1 MSFYPRLFRHLIFPA
16 LDIPNRTRVAHH
28 LRFLQASQWWDGDR
42 LLELQRH
49 KLGAILDFSRQ
60 HATFYRD
67 YWRQAPEDR
76 RAASLHPALDGLPV
90 VTKHD
95 LRGALGHFPVP
106 GWHRG
111 SPLKKRLITVKT
123 SGSTGEPMTF
133 LRSSDQESWFWA
145 LRVRMWQWGGYVPGE
160 PYLTL
165 NLNARTKLVKR
176 LQDVIFRCSYHGF
189 NANRGDVDA
198 VLRDL
203 QNKGIRHLVGYAT
216 SLYLLAQAMDERG
229 IANPGVQSILSTG
242 DSLLP
247 TYRRRIEEVF
257 GVRVVDYYGA
267 GGEGFH
273 LASQCERGGLYH
285 LHPEN
290 AVVEL
295 LRDGRPARPGELGEV
310 VVTQLDN
317 RAMPL
322 LRYAT
327 QDVAMRAPD
336 GMTCPCGRQMQ
347 VIEGI
352 QGRVPDIVM
361 APDGSAL
368 VVHFFTI
375 LFEYL
380 SGIEQFQIE
389 QNEVDCIVARIVRRP
404 DYDRSAVEAKVRQDV
419 ATATHGSL
427 AVDFEYLEHIPT
439 AASNKRRLVISNLR
453 DTPLSVSAPQDERL
467 IDTPHALAGDGA

>member
-1 MSFYPRLFRHLIFPA
+1 MSLYPA
-16 LDIPNRTRVAHH
+16 LYRQLILPTLDVPNRTRVAQLH
-28 LRFLQASQWWDGDR
+28 RFLEKSQWWTEER
-42 LLELQRH
+42 LVELQRR
-49 KLGAILDFSRQ
+49 KLDEILSFARDVSP
-60 HATFYRD
+60 FYRD
-67 YWRQAPEDR
+67 HWRSAAEGERASSLYAP
-76 RAASLHPALDGLPV
+76 LDGLPI
-90 VTKHD
+90 VTKHT
-95 LRGALGHFPVP
+95 LRSALGQFPLP

-123 SGSTGEPMTF
+123 SGSTGEPMTY
-133 LRSSDQESWFWA
+133 LRSGEQESWFWA
-145 LRVRMWQWGGYVPGE
+145 LRIRMWQWGGYVPGE

-165 NLNARTKLVKR
+165 NLNARTSWVKR
-176 LQDVIFRCSYHGF
+176 TQDVIFRCSYHGF
-189 NANRGDVDA
+189 NANQKDVDA

-203 QNKGIRHLVGYAT
+203 DKKKVRHLVGYAT
-216 SLYLLAQAMDERG
+216 SLFLLAQAMAERG
-229 IANPGVQSILSTG
+229 ISNPGVRSILSTG

-273 LASQCERGGLYH
+273 LASQCEERGLYH

-290 AVVEL
+290 SIVEL
-295 LRDGRPARPGELGEV
+295 LRDGRPARPGELGEI

-327 QDVAMRAPD
+327 QDVAWMAED
-336 GMTCPCGRQMQ
+336 GATCPCGRHMPLIQG
-347 VIEGI
+347 V

-380 SGIEQFQIE
+380 SGIEQFQITQDE
-389 QNEVDCIVARIVRRP
+389 PDRIVARIVRRP
-404 DYDRSAVEAKVRQDV
+404 DFDQNAVEAKVRHDV
-419 ATATHGSL
+419 AEATGRTL
-427 AVDFEYLEHIPT
+427 AVDFAYPDIIPT

-453 DTPLSVSAPQDERL
+453 DTPLSVSAPKEERM
-467 IDTPHALAGDGA
+467 IESPQAVVSSQ

>member
-1 MSFYPRLFRHLIFPA
+1 MSLYPQLFRHLILPT
-16 LDIPNRTRVAHH
+16 LDLPNRTRVARYH
-28 LRFLQASQWWDGDR
+28 RFLEASQWWDGERMLDFQR
-42 LLELQRH
+42 RKLE
-49 KLGAILDFSRQ
+49 AILDFSR
-60 HATFYRD
+60 ASTFYQGHWRD
-67 YWRQAPEDR
+67 APDDR
-76 RAASLHPALDGLPV
+76 RAASEHPALDGLPV
-90 VTKHD
+90 VTKDD
-95 LRGALGHFPVP
+95 LRRCLEHFPVA

-111 SPLKKRLITVKT
+111 SPLKKRLVTVKT
-123 SGSTGEPMTF
+123 SGSTGVPMTF
-133 LRSSDQESWFWA
+133 LRSGDQESWFWA
-145 LRVRMWQWGGYVPGE
+145 LRLRMWQWGGYVPGE

-165 NLNARTKLVKR
+165 NLNARTKWVKR
-176 LQDVIFRCSYHGF
+176 FQDVLFRCSYHGF

-203 QNKGIRHLVGYAT
+203 ESKGVRHLVGYAT
-216 SLYLLAQAMDERG
+216 SLYLLAQAMAERG
-229 IANPGVQSILSTG
+229 IANPGVRSILSTG

-247 TYRRRIEEVF
+247 TYRRLIEQVF

-273 LASQCERGGLYH
+273 LASQCEQGGLYH

-295 LRDGRPARPGELGEV
+295 LRDGRPARPGELGEI

-327 QDVAMRAPD
+327 QDVALAAPA
-336 GMTCPCGRQMQ
+336 GTTCPCGRHMP
-347 VIEGI
+347 VIEGV

-389 QNEVDCIVARIVRRP
+389 QDVADRITARIVRQA
-404 DYDRSAVEAKVRQDV
+404 DYRQPEVEAKVRHEVGQ
-419 ATATHGSL
+419 ATDGSL
-427 AVDFEYLEHIPT
+427 GVDFEYLDHIPT

-453 DTPLSVSAPQDERL
+453 DTPLSVSAPQGERL
-467 IDTPHALAGDGA
+467 IETPRALSGGEP